1 MIKKLKS
8 NKGFTFIEMLV
19 CVVTMLLIAMIC
31 SVGLDMASKSYRESV
46 FESNCQMLEATVDM
60 QVGDILRFATS
71 VQTDASGNVTTF
83 TNKTYRVNK
92 GKIEVSTRSGDT
104 GGYFLV
110 YLEEDAT
117 DGYMILN
124 KSAYADSMYIENFV
138 LSYDDATGMFS
149 GSYTIKS
156 SQLSGLKRD
165 CTYAYRTAVN
175 Y

>member
-1 MIKKLKS
+1 MKKLKS
-8 NKGFTFIEMLV
+8 NKGFTFIEMLA

-46 FESNCQMLEATVDM
+46 FESNCQMLESTVDM

-71 VQTDASGNVTTF
+71 VQTDGDGNVTAF
-83 TNKTYRVNK
+83 TNKTYRIDK
-92 GKIEVSTRSGDT
+92 GRIEVPARSGDT

-110 YLEEDAT
+110 YLETDAEN
-117 DGYMILN
+117 GYMILN
-124 KSAYADSMYIENFV
+124 QSAYADSMYIENFT
-138 LSYDDATGMFS
+138 LTYDDSTGMFS
-149 GSYTIKS
+149 GNYTIKS
-156 SQLSGLKRD
+156 TQLGGLKRD